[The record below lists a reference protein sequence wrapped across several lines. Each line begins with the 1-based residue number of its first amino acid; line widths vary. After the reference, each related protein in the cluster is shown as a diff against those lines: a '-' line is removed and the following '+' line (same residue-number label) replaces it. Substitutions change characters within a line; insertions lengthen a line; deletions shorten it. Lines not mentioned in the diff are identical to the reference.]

1 MGAWLAA
8 LLCMALPTQAQTV
21 YNTALDVNNLDFVNL
36 GTYFSLDNEA
46 GAEGGTALAS
56 NPTGNNGKAT
66 LRLKIEGPL
75 SGTFNWKVSSEEQ
88 FDKLIFR
95 IDGSEQDSI
104 HGIKNWQTKSF
115 NLGSGEH
122 TLEWSY
128 EKDNSG
134 SKYQDRGWIDRLVLD
149 PRLVVHGGSPLHHEV
164 GTAFQDPGATYYD
177 ASNIGQPVGASSG
190 VINASVPGNHTLTYT
205 RGGLTATRTV
215 SVLDTTPPVI
225 TLRGDAIQNVLM
237 GAPSYSDPGAVAYD
251 AYEGTL
257 GVTSSGVVDPT
268 KQGDYIITY
277 NASDGSGNS
286 ANPVTRT
293 VRVLDTLRPVISLNG
308 AATVTQE
315 AAEPYTDPGATA
327 LDNGD
332 TPVAVSVSGNV
343 DVNTLGS
350 HVLTYNA
357 SDASGNAAVPR
368 TRTVIVV
375 DTQAPVITLNGSSGV
390 PTTPTETEEGE
401 EVTSTPVVSTGDP
414 SEITVEMGGTFV
426 DPGAIAVDAFDGVV
440 EVTVSGS
447 VDTSK
452 AGTYPLTY
460 LASDS
465 SGNVATPTVRTV
477 RVADTQA
484 PVIVINGDAV
494 LNHEVGQSYTDAGA
508 EVQGENLPITTEGEV
523 DVNTLG
529 TYTIS
534 YSATDNWGNVSAP
547 TIRTVTVR
555 DTTAPQISLN
565 GSDEIIHP
573 VGESYTDAGASAT
586 DIGDQ
591 NPQVTVSGT
600 VNTEVLGNYVLTY
613 TATDAS
619 GNQSQSVRR
628 EVSVVDITAP
638 TIQAVVANKVSKN
651 WNFDAA
657 SGDEFLRDLHPRPIG
672 GDGFL
677 GHRRSGRPLPFQWR
691 CQ

>member
-1 MGAWLAA
+1 M
-8 LLCMALPTQAQTV
+8 
-21 YNTALDVNNLDFVNL
+21 
-36 GTYFSLDNEA
+36 
-46 GAEGGTALAS
+46 
-56 NPTGNNGKAT
+56 
-66 LRLKIEGPL
+66 
-75 SGTFNWKVSSEEQ
+75 
-88 FDKLIFR
+88 
-95 IDGSEQDSI
+95 
-104 HGIKNWQTKSF
+104 
-115 NLGSGEH
+115 
-122 TLEWSY
+122 
-128 EKDNSG
+128 
-134 SKYQDRGWIDRLVLD
+134 
-149 PRLVVHGGSPLHHEV
+149 
-164 GTAFQDPGATYYD
+164 
-177 ASNIGQPVGASSG
+177 
-190 VINASVPGNHTLTYT
+190 
-205 RGGLTATRTV
+205 

-277 NASDGSGNS
+277 NAIDGSGNS

-529 TYTIS
+529 HLHHFLQRHRQLGQCLRS
-534 YSATDNWGNVSAP
+534 HHP
-547 TIRTVTVR
+547 
-555 DTTAPQISLN
+555 N
-565 GSDEIIHP
+565 GD
-573 VGESYTDAGASAT
+573 GARHHRPP
-586 DIGDQ
+586 D
-591 NPQVTVSGT
+591 
-600 VNTEVLGNYVLTY
+600 
-613 TATDAS
+613 
-619 GNQSQSVRR
+619 QSQWIGRDHPPGGR
-628 EVSVVDITAP
+628 ELYRCRSQRHRHWGSEP
-638 TIQAVVANKVSKN
+638 P
-651 WNFDAA
+651 
-657 SGDEFLRDLHPRPIG
+657 GDGQWHGQHRSARKLRADLHGDRCLRQPISERTPRGECG
-672 GDGFL
+672 GY
-677 GHRRSGRPLPFQWR
+677 HRTHHPGSGGQQGEQEVEL
-691 CQ
+691 